1 MFHYIG
7 MIDEILGHWHL
18 ISISSSF
25 NIPGGGNWVESG
37 SEVEGT
43 EILIL

>member
-1 MFHYIG
+1 MFHYLG

-18 ISISSSF
+18 TSISSSF
-25 NIPGGGNWVESG
+25 YILGGGSWVESG